1 MVRPGYNSIFA
12 RDNGAMCNQPSP
24 PARTLQSHYWRLY
37 DFAFS
42 TEFENAITNLIAVQ
56 CGTQHLENTRLGGV
70 QLAWSPPGS
79 RRGPH
84 VDPPKMAHLLITFTL
99 EGSATIELIEVSR
112 PSGRETFEQSRGDAY
127 ILYDTATDQIK
138 HGVTTGGEGRWAVTA
153 RMVHDV
159 HRPGAALL
167 EA

>member
-1 MVRPGYNSIFA
+1 
-12 RDNGAMCNQPSP
+12 
-24 PARTLQSHYWRLY
+24 
-37 DFAFS
+37 
-42 TEFENAITNLIAVQ
+42 
-56 CGTQHLENTRLGGV
+56 
-70 QLAWSPPGS
+70 
-79 RRGPH
+79 
-84 VDPPKMAHLLITFTL
+84 MAHLLITFTL

-138 HGVTTGGEGRWAVTA
+138 HGVTTGGEGRWAVTV